1 MIELK
6 RWWASRETRT
16 GRTPAK
22 PVQAHE
28 PQTADAKI
36 ATGPEK
42 LTWAGIKVSL
52 IELKSCEFLRKLARA
67 GIKVS
72 LIELKS
78 CELLQKL
85 ARPEFKWA
93 EFGRAL

>member
-1 MIELK
+1 MSFAGNSHLSGVKVNGSKENAQFSFRNLHK
-6 RWWASRETRT
+6 L
-16 GRTPAK
+16 
-22 PVQAHE
+22 
-28 PQTADAKI
+28 
-36 ATGPEK
+36 GPRAAE
-42 LTWAGIKVSL
+42 
-52 IELKSCEFLRKLARA
+52 KLARA